1 MKESTHPYYGAML
14 VLLSSVAFSSKA
26 IMVKLAYVYHI
37 DAETLIALRMAF
49 AIPFFAGLGWWAMR
63 QGVSMNMNA
72 QDWLTLLLLAV
83 VGGYGSMWLNFEG
96 LRYVSAGLERVILFL
111 YPTLVVAMSA
121 VFLKH
126 AITRREWFAM
136 VTSYVG
142 VVLVV
147 WHDVALAGLDSADTL
162 YGAWLVLLSAIV
174 YAGYLLVSGQLIP
187 KLGASRFTAMTMT
200 LAALASASH
209 FAARGSFVQV
219 AALPNAVYVLA
230 FLMALIATVLPSV
243 LMNLGIHQL
252 GSRKAALI
260 SAIGP
265 VATIVLAYLF
275 LGESLSWIQGM
286 GTALV
291 LAGVM
296 AVSLD
301 KPPRPPEAATADA

>member
-1 MKESTHPYYGAML
+1 MKDATHPYYGAML

-26 IMVKLAYVYHI
+26 IMVKLAYAYHI
-37 DAETLIALRMAF
+37 DAATLIALRMAF
-49 AIPFFAGLGWWAMR
+49 AIPFFAALGWWAMR
-63 QGVSMNMNA
+63 RGVPVRMTRP
-72 QDWLTLLLLAV
+72 DWGRLMLLAV

-126 AITRREWFAM
+126 RITRREWFAM
-136 VTSYVG
+136 VTSYAG

-147 WHDVALAGLDSADTL
+147 WHDVSLAGFDSAETL
-162 YGAWLVLLSAIV
+162 YGAGLVLLSAIV

-187 KLGASRFTAMTMT
+187 KLGASRFTALTMG
-200 LAALASASH
+200 LAALASATH
-209 FAARGSFVQV
+209 FACNGSYEKVTSFPQ
-219 AALPNAVYVLA
+219 AVYMLA
-230 FLMALIATVLPSV
+230 LLMALVATVLPSV
-243 LMNLGIHQL
+243 LMNLGIQQL
-252 GSRKAALI
+252 GSRKVSLI

-265 VATIVLAYLF
+265 VSTIVLAYLF
-275 LGESLSWIQGM
+275 LGEHLSWIQGL
-286 GTALV
+286 GTLLV

-301 KPPRPPEAATADA
+301 KSGEKPVR

>member
-1 MKESTHPYYGAML
+1 MKQSTHPYYGAML

-63 QGVSMNMNA
+63 QGVPMAMTGK
-72 QDWLTLLLLAV
+72 DWVTLLLLAV

-126 AITRREWFAM
+126 QISRREWFAM
-136 VTSYVG
+136 VTSYAG

-147 WHDVALAGLDSADTL
+147 WHDVAFAGLGSGDTL

-174 YAGYLLVSGQLIP
+174 YAAYLLVSGQLIP
-187 KLGASRFTAMTMT
+187 KLGASRFTAFTMS
-200 LAALASASH
+200 LAALASACH
-209 FAARGSFVQV
+209 FGSSRSFDGMTT
-219 AALPNAVYVLA
+219 LPNAVYVLA
-230 FLMALIATVLPSV
+230 FLMAVIATVLPSV
-243 LMNLGIHQL
+243 LMNMGIHQL

-265 VATIVLAYLF
+265 IATIVLAYLF

-296 AVSLD
+296 AVSLEN
-301 KPPRPPEAATADA
+301 KPRISTTIKV

>member
-1 MKESTHPYYGAML
+1 MKDSSHPYYGAML

-37 DAETLIALRMAF
+37 DTETLIALRMAF
-49 AIPFFAGLGWWAMR
+49 AIPFFAGLGWWTMR
-63 QGVSMNMNA
+63 QGVPMDMTGK
-72 QDWLTLLLLAV
+72 DWVALLLLAV

-136 VTSYVG
+136 VTSYAG

-147 WHDVALAGLDSADTL
+147 CHDVELAGLDSADTL

-187 KLGASRFTAMTMT
+187 KLGASRFTAMTMS
-200 LAALASASH
+200 LAALASAVH
-209 FAARGSFVQV
+209 FGTSGSFDQV
-219 AALPNAVYVLA
+219 TALPNAVYVLA

-243 LMNLGIHQL
+243 LMNMGIHHL

-265 VATIVLAYLF
+265 VATIVLSYLF

-291 LAGVM
+291 LVGVM
-296 AVSLD
+296 AVSLE
-301 KPPRPPEAATADA
+301 KPPRAPEAVDADA

>member
-37 DAETLIALRMAF
+37 DAATLIALRMLF

-63 QGVSMNMNA
+63 QGMPVTMTGK
-72 QDWLTLLLLAV
+72 DWMTLALLAV

-96 LRYVSAGLERVILFL
+96 LHYVSAGLERVILFL
-111 YPTLVVAMSA
+111 YPTLVVVMSA

-126 AITRREWFAM
+126 QITRREWFAM
-136 VTSYVG
+136 VISYVG

-147 WHDVALAGLDSADTL
+147 WHDVEFVTGSTETL

-187 KLGASRFTAMTMT
+187 KLGAGRFTALTMS
-200 LAALASASH
+200 LAAFASACH
-209 FAARGSFVQV
+209 FGVSESWHGLEN
-219 AALPNAVYVLA
+219 LPRAVYVLA
-230 FLMALIATVLPSV
+230 FLMALIATVLPSI

-252 GSRKAALI
+252 GSRKASLI

-265 VATIVLAYLF
+265 VSTIVLAYLF
-275 LGESLSWIQGM
+275 LGESVSLIQGL

-291 LAGVM
+291 LTGVM
-296 AVSLD
+296 VVSLD
-301 KPPRPPEAATADA
+301 KR

>member
-37 DAETLIALRMAF
+37 DAATLIALRMAF

-63 QGVSMNMNA
+63 NGVPTGMT
-72 QDWLTLLLLAV
+72 QKDWLTLVLLAV

-126 AITRREWFAM
+126 QITRREWFAM
-136 VTSYVG
+136 ITSYVG

-147 WHDVALAGLDSADTL
+147 WHDVEFVTGSAETL

-187 KLGASRFTAMTMT
+187 KLGASRFTACTMS
-200 LAALASASH
+200 LAALASACH
-209 FAARGSFVQV
+209 FGVSESLDGLAHLPRG
-219 AALPNAVYVLA
+219 VYVLA
-230 FLMALIATVLPSV
+230 FLMALIATVLPAV
-243 LMNLGIHQL
+243 LMNQGIHQL
-252 GSRKAALI
+252 GSRKASLI

-265 VATIVLAYLF
+265 VSTIVLAYLF
-275 LGESLSWIQGM
+275 LDESLSIIQGL

-296 AVSLD
+296 VVSLD
-301 KPPRPPEAATADA
+301 NAGKR

>member
-63 QGVSMNMNA
+63 QGVPMNMNA

-121 VFLKH
+121 VFLSN

-136 VTSYVG
+136 LTSYAG

-174 YAGYLLVSGQLIP
+174 YAAYLLVSGQLIP
-187 KLGASRFTAMTMT
+187 KLGASRFTAMTMS
-200 LAALASASH
+200 LAALASATH
-209 FAARGSFVQV
+209 FGTSGSFAQV
-219 AALPNAVYVLA
+219 AALPNAVYALA

-260 SAIGP
+260 SAVGP

-275 LGESLSWIQGM
+275 LGESLSWIQGV
-286 GTALV
+286 GTVLV

-296 AVSLD
+296 AVSLE
-301 KPPRPPEAATADA
+301 KQPRAPETADANA

>member
-1 MKESTHPYYGAML
+1 MKDSTHPYYGAML
-14 VLLSSVAFSSKA
+14 VLVSSVAFSSKA
-26 IMVKLAYVYHI
+26 IMVKLAYAYHL
-37 DAETLIALRMAF
+37 DAATLIALRMAF
-49 AIPFFAGLGWWAMR
+49 AIPFFAGLGWWTMR
-63 QGVSMNMNA
+63 QGVPMSMTGK
-72 QDWLTLLLLAV
+72 DWVTLLLLAV

-126 AITRREWFAM
+126 HISRREWFAM
-136 VTSYVG
+136 VTSYAG
-142 VVLVV
+142 VLLVV
-147 WHDVALAGLDSADTL
+147 WHDVELAGLDSADTL

-187 KLGASRFTAMTMT
+187 KLGASRFTAMTMS
-200 LAALASASH
+200 LAALASAVH
-209 FAARGSFVQV
+209 FGTSGSFDHVTM
-219 AALPNAVYVLA
+219 LPNAVYALA

-243 LMNLGIHQL
+243 LMNMGIHQL

-265 VATIVLAYLF
+265 VSTIVLAYLF
-275 LGESLSWIQGM
+275 LGESLSWIQGL
-286 GTALV
+286 GTTLV

-296 AVSLD
+296 AVSLEN
-301 KPPRPPEAATADA
+301 KPRISETATAKA

>member
-14 VLLSSVAFSSKA
+14 VLLSSIAFSSKA

-37 DAETLIALRMAF
+37 DAATLIALRMLF
-49 AIPFFAGLGWWAMR
+49 AIPFFAGLGVWAMR
-63 QGVSMNMNA
+63 QGLPVPMTGK
-72 QDWLTLLLLAV
+72 DWMTLALLAI

-126 AITRREWFAM
+126 QITRREWFAM

-147 WHDVALAGLDSADTL
+147 WHDVVFVTGSAETL

-187 KLGASRFTAMTMT
+187 RLGASRFTALTMS
-200 LAALASASH
+200 LAAFASACH
-209 FAARGSFVQV
+209 FGVSESFDGL
-219 AALPNAVYVLA
+219 ADLPSAVYVLA
-230 FLMALIATVLPSV
+230 FLMAMIATVLPSV

-252 GSRKAALI
+252 GSRKASLI

-265 VATIVLAYLF
+265 VSTIVLAYLF
-275 LGESLSWIQGM
+275 LGESLSWVQGL

-301 KPPRPPEAATADA
+301 NPVKR

>member
-14 VLLSSVAFSSKA
+14 VLLSSIAFSSKA

-37 DAETLIALRMAF
+37 DAATLIALRMAF

-63 QGVSMNMNA
+63 QGMPVSMTGK
-72 QDWLTLLLLAV
+72 DWTTLVLLAV

-121 VFLKH
+121 IFLKH
-126 AITRREWFAM
+126 QITRREWFAM
-136 VTSYVG
+136 VTSYAG
-142 VVLVV
+142 VVMVV
-147 WHDVALAGLDSADTL
+147 WHDVELAGLASTETL
-162 YGAWLVLLSAIV
+162 YGAWLVLLSAV
-174 YAGYLLVSGQLIP
+174 MYAAYLLVSGQLIP
-187 KLGASRFTAMTMT
+187 KLGASRFTALTMG
-200 LAALASASH
+200 LAAFASACH
-209 FAARGSFVQV
+209 FGASESLTGVMG
-219 AALPNAVYVLA
+219 LPHGVYALA

-243 LMNLGIHQL
+243 LMNMGIHQL
-252 GSRKAALI
+252 GSRKASLI

-265 VATIVLAYLF
+265 VSTIVLAYLF
-275 LGESLSWIQGM
+275 LGESLSWIQAI

-296 AVSLD
+296 VVSLD
-301 KPPRPPEAATADA
+301 NTAKR

>member
-1 MKESTHPYYGAML
+1 MKDSPHPYYGAML
-14 VLLSSVAFSSKA
+14 VLVSSVAISSKA

-37 DAETLIALRMAF
+37 DTETLIALRMAF
-49 AIPFFAGLGWWAMR
+49 AMPFFIGLGWWAM
-63 QGVSMNMNA
+63 QQDTPLTMSSK
-72 QDWLTLLLLAV
+72 DWLSLLVLAI

-96 LRYVSAGLERVILFL
+96 LRYVSAGLERVILFI
-111 YPTLVVAMSA
+111 YPALVVAMSA

-126 AITRREWFAM
+126 TITRREWFAM

-187 KLGASRFTAMTMT
+187 KLGASRFTAMTMS

-209 FAARGSFVQV
+209 FAARGSFSQV
-219 AALPNAVYVLA
+219 TALPNAVYVLA

-296 AVSLD
+296 AVTLD
-301 KPPRPPEAATADA
+301 KPPRTSEAAAADA